1 MQQELQSDER
11 PGVWAEGNFAGLPSD
26 PAAPQNS
33 VSTSEGLRNCCSTT
47 IVIIASSLIIS
58 QSVITGGVLLEIGF
72 WVL

>member
-33 VSTSEGLRNCCSTT
+33 VCTSEGLRNCGSTT
-47 IVIIASSLIIS
+47 IVIIASHIIS